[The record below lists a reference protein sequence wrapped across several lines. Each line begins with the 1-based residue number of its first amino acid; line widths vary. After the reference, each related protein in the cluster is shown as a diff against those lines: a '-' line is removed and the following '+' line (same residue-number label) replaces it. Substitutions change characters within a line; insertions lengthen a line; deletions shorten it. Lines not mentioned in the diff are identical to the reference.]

1 MLKNSL
7 KIIGQI
13 VLLWVIYYICTW
25 VVKFLHLPIPGS
37 VLGMISLFALLSSGV
52 LKEEWLSA
60 ATNPLLKHLSFFFI
74 PIAVELM
81 VWGDLLLQ
89 KGYLLFLPL
98 VVSGLVALLTTGG
111 IVQLLT
117 KSLQKKKGLNSHA
130 KHSNDCFHYYP
141 YSLHIFYQPKN
152 LFKDTKCLANPIV
165 TQYNRHH
172 SNPALFRNHL

>member
-1 MLKNSL
+1 MRNSL
-7 KIIGQI
+7 KVVGQI
-13 VLLWVIYYICTW
+13 VILWVIYYICTW

-81 VWGDLLLQ
+81 EWGDLLIQ
-89 KGYLLFLPL
+89 NGFLLVLPL
-98 VVSGLVALLTTGG
+98 VVSALVALLTTGG

-117 KSLQKKKGLNSHA
+117 KLQQKKKGVSSYA
-130 KHSNDCFHYYP
+130 KHRNVCLHYYP
-141 YSLHIFYQPKN
+141 YGRHIFHQPKN
-152 LFKDTKCLANPIV
+152 LLKDTKCLVNPIV
-165 TQYNRHH
+165 TQYDRHH
-172 SNPALFRNHL
+172 FYPALFRDHL

>member
-25 VVKFLHLPIPGS
+25 VVKLLHLPIPGS

-141 YSLHIFYQPKN
+141 YSLHIFYQPNN